1 MYVTYKRIKLDPCL
15 TLYIIIY
22 SKWTIDLNVKVTTIT
37 FLGENTSVNF
47 QDLGLDGC
55 LDMTPKA
62 QAAKEEI
69 DISVYR

>member
-1 MYVTYKRIKLDPCL
+1 M
-15 TLYIIIY
+15 
-22 SKWTIDLNVKVTTIT
+22 T
-37 FLGENTSVNF
+37 FLGENTGVNF